1 MSTYSNMTRTALVRA
16 GYTECD
22 TYRDALGG
30 AEPLRCFVTDGPLDA
45 PGWMPAGSTRPG
57 APSLDKHPR
66 TTTIE
71 RPGNYL

>member
-1 MSTYSNMTRTALVRA
+1 MSSFSNLTRFAQVRY

-45 PGWMPAGSTRPG
+45 PGWMPAGSTE
-57 APSLDKHPR
+57 APSKLPGDKPR
-66 TTTIE
+66 ASIAN
-71 RPGNYL
+71 RPGNY